1 MANVWERWH
10 PLSRTMRVLVFV
22 NLLALIGCTPESNA
36 AIAERIAHP
45 SPAALYYSNPNNF
58 AAPQPSL
65 PQMRVCLPAG
75 PMMQVC
81 Q

>member
-1 MANVWERWH
+1 MANVNLWR
-10 PLSRTMRVLVFV
+10 PVSRAVSVLALAH
-22 NLLALIGCTPESNA
+22 LLAPIGCTPEINA

-81 Q
+81 P